1 MPSLSRTFTRL
12 SLAVLERGWLSSNNV
27 LFTGGEGATLVDTGY
42 SSHAEQT
49 VALVAARL
57 GAQPLAR
64 IVNTHL
70 HSDHCGGNA
79 ALHARWQCR
88 IAVPQNAFASAE
100 AWNEAELT
108 FQSTGQRCDRFPVHE
123 ALSAG
128 MTLRLG
134 PADWQVHSAPG
145 HDPVAFM
152 LFQPEE
158 RVLISGDALWQHGVS
173 ILFPEFSGGEGFEGG
188 SCPSP
193 WCRSTARRR
202 LSCTGTQRATAGS
215 RVGAV
220 SLTVCSPSS
229 CI

>member
-49 VALVAARL
+49 LALVSARL
-57 GAQPLAR
+57 GAETVAR
-64 IVNTHL
+64 VVNTHL

-108 FQSTGQRCDRFPVHE
+108 FQSTGQRCDRVPRTRPC
-123 ALSAG
+123 L
-128 MTLRLG
+128 
-134 PADWQVHSAPG
+134 PA
-145 HDPVAFM
+145 
-152 LFQPEE
+152 
-158 RVLISGDALWQHGVS
+158 
-173 ILFPEFSGGEGFEGG
+173 
-188 SCPSP
+188 
-193 WCRSTARRR
+193 
-202 LSCTGTQRATAGS
+202 
-215 RVGAV
+215 
-220 SLTVCSPSS
+220 
-229 CI
+229 